1 MDMMKDS
8 VKIGRPGLLMNT
20 KGTGTEGMMWLYVCL
35 SIYYSMLH
43 PCFEQCPGRRL
54 RPTTLPE

>member
-20 KGTGTEGMMWLYVCL
+20 KGTGTEGICGCMCAFPYTTACYIRVL
-35 SIYYSMLH
+35 SNAQ
-43 PCFEQCPGRRL
+43 EGG
-54 RPTTLPE
+54 